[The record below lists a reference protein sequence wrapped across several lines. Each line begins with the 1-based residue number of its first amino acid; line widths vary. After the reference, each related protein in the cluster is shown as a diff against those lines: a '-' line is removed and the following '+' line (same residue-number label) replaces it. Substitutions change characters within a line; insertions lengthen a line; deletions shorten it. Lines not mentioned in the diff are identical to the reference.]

1 MVRPIRVKT
10 TVLGHQYSCWIDKTR
25 RNVLTYSVIAANYRS
40 KLLEEQTWLESL
52 IEVLKVWS
60 SKSTL
65 YDQEKVALVATLVE
79 GHLRPSEFFT
89 AIMTKSLVVEPVYM
103 KFQRDQAAREVAL
116 ANDDAV
122 SGQLRNMVNQVFG
135 PDLWGSFYITFT
147 RTSLKKQWIKLKRG
161 DSEYFER

>member
-1 MVRPIRVKT
+1 M
-10 TVLGHQYSCWIDKTR
+10 
-25 RNVLTYSVIAANYRS
+25 LTYSVIAANYRS

-89 AIMTKSLVVEPVYM
+89 AIMTKSLVVEPVHM
-103 KFQRDQAAREVAL
+103 KFQRD
-116 ANDDAV
+116 
-122 SGQLRNMVNQVFG
+122 
-135 PDLWGSFYITFT
+135 
-147 RTSLKKQWIKLKRG
+147 
-161 DSEYFER
+161 